1 MILNIQQDDQDNA
14 LINRQNDKVLKG
26 SWKKKHLHKKK
37 LKTIQEK
44 KEKLNPTN
52 PTVNAEQPNTD
63 HKSELKKSIPSRAQH
78 HMVSQLWS
86 LNSAPKFSGSK
97 SLELKP
103 SVNLLMDNS
112 SFKDLGIDDLI
123 SQHLK
128 SKLNISQ
135 PTPIQSKVIPQ
146 FLNST
151 KDILIQAQTGSGKSL
166 AFLLPV
172 MNKLLKGENL
182 GRDAGTLGLIL
193 APTRELASQL
203 FGVLDSL
210 AKLSAPGK
218 HWIVPGLLIGGEK
231 KKSVSLAGLIFRKRL
246 D

>member
-1 MILNIQQDDQDNA
+1 MILNIQQDNEENA
-14 LINRQNDKVLKG
+14 SSSQQNDKVLKG

-44 KEKLNPTN
+44 NEKLKSVGTQEESKEENKQDVKKSLQTN
-52 PTVNAEQPNTD
+52 P
-63 HKSELKKSIPSRAQH
+63 QH
-78 HMVSQLWS
+78 HVVSQLWS
-86 LNSAPKFSGSK
+86 QNSTPEFSGTK
-97 SLELKP
+97 ALELKP
-103 SVNLLMDNS
+103 SVNPLMENA

-123 SQHLK
+123 CQHLK
-128 SKLNISQ
+128 TKLSISQ

-146 FLNST
+146 FLNSK
-151 KDILIQAQTGSGKSL
+151 KDILMQAQTGSGKSL

-172 MNKLLKGENL
+172 MNQLLQRKHL
-182 GRDAGTLGLIL
+182 GRDSGTMGLIL

-203 FGVLDSL
+203 FGVLGSL

-231 KKSVSLAGLIFRKRL
+231 KKSVS
-246 D
+246 

>member
-1 MILNIQQDDQDNA
+1 MILNIQQESEENA
-14 LINRQNDKVLKG
+14 SMHRQSNKALKG
-26 SWKKKHLHKKK
+26 SWKKRHLHKKK

-44 KEKLNPTN
+44 EKSNLNKPIA
-52 PTVNAEQPNTD
+52 NAEQSKISHTAEP
-63 HKSELKKSIPSRAQH
+63 KKLMPAKNQH
-78 HMVSQLWS
+78 HIVSQLWS
-86 LNSAPKFSGSK
+86 HNSAPEFSGTK

-103 SVNLLMDNS
+103 SVNPLIDNA

-128 SKLNISQ
+128 EKLNISQ

-146 FLNST
+146 FLTCT
-151 KDILIQAQTGSGKSL
+151 KDILMQAQTGSGKSL

-172 MNKLLKGENL
+172 MNQLLKRGNL

-203 FGVLDSL
+203 FGVLGSL
-210 AKLSAPGK
+210 VKLSAPGK

-231 KKSVSLAGLIFRKRL
+231 KKSVNQYGFNS
-246 D
+246 